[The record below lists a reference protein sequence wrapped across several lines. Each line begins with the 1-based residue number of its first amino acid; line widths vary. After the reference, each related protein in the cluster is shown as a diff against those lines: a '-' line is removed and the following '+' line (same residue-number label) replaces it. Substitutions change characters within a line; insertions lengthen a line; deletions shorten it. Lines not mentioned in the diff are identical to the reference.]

1 VTPCA
6 GTTTTTGTSANAGI
20 PGVPAGGVQ
29 LSTVQEDAPPSPSQ
43 SEDGVDADADLPALG
58 YTLNKFMVDNL
69 LANLRVRDWS
79 SYGPTAHRP
88 NGPCTGCS
96 VCPLHCSGSPNE

>member
-1 VTPCA
+1 
-6 GTTTTTGTSANAGI
+6 
-20 PGVPAGGVQ
+20 

-69 LANLRVRDWS
+69 LANLRVRD
-79 SYGPTAHRP
+79 
-88 NGPCTGCS
+88 
-96 VCPLHCSGSPNE
+96 